1 MLPSK
6 RSTVV
11 KDMAFGEKGIINPDK
26 IKNVGFKNLV
36 VKPLA
41 NGIELNAL
49 PEVVYGETNDI
60 DLKIE
65 EKLH

>member
-11 KDMAFGEKGIINPDK
+11 KNMAFGEKGIINPDK
-26 IKNVGFKNLV
+26 ITSVEFKNRV
-36 VKPLA
+36 VKLLS
-41 NGIELNAL
+41 NEIELNAL
-49 PEVVYGETNDI
+49 SEVVYGVANNI
-60 DLKIE
+60 DLKLE